1 MPFIQ
6 LLYVIF
12 CNFASQKDIIMDTF
26 FQALTAISGPL
37 AGILAYM
44 LIEGKRK
51 AKTRAKADNEAETML
66 DDISYIQEIKHLH
79 GNAGNVVW
87 QQYDILL
94 AAQHYDWWTMV
105 DWAAYMESADINM
118 IESVV
123 VADLAEAIG
132 TELVHVYNQDKVGL
146 KNFEK
151 LKEEQARLS
160 IYGHS
165 HTLNS
170 SVQIVWFN
178 QTRVLR
184 VITLID
190 DEVLIKKYVETVIRR
205 TFGTKDAMKL
215 AKPIPKE

>member
-1 MPFIQ
+1 
-6 LLYVIF
+6 
-12 CNFASQKDIIMDTF
+12 MDTF
-26 FQALTAISGPL
+26 FQTLAAISGPV

-51 AKTRAKADNEAETML
+51 AKTRAKADNEPETML

-190 DEVLIKKYVETVIRR
+190 DEIYITKYVETLIRR

>member
-1 MPFIQ
+1 ME
-6 LLYVIF
+6 
-12 CNFASQKDIIMDTF
+12 TF
-26 FQALTAISGPL
+26 FQALAAISGPI

-51 AKTRAKADNEAETML
+51 AKTRAKSANEAESML
-66 DDISYIQEIKHLH
+66 DDISYIQEIKHQH
-79 GNAGNVVW
+79 GNVGNVVW

-190 DEVLIKKYVETVIRR
+190 DEIYITKYVETLIRR

-215 AKPIPKE
+215 AKPIALS

>member
-1 MPFIQ
+1 
-6 LLYVIF
+6 
-12 CNFASQKDIIMDTF
+12 MDTF
-26 FQALTAISGPL
+26 FQVLAAISGPV

-79 GNAGNVVW
+79 ENAGNVVW

-94 AAQHYDWWTMV
+94 AAQHYDWETIV

-118 IESVV
+118 IESVI

-146 KNFEK
+146 KNFDK
-151 LKEEQARLS
+151 LKEEQGSLGIA
-160 IYGHS
+160 GHS
-165 HTLNS
+165 RALNGP
-170 SVQIVWFN
+170 VKIVWYN
-178 QTRVLR
+178 QLNVLR
-184 VITLID
+184 LFTTID
-190 DEVLIKKYVETVIRR
+190 DELLIKKYVETVIRR

>member
-1 MPFIQ
+1 
-6 LLYVIF
+6 
-12 CNFASQKDIIMDTF
+12 MDTF
-26 FQALTAISGPL
+26 FQVLAAISGPIIGITT
-37 AGILAYM
+37 GIL
-44 LIEGKRK
+44 LDNKRK
-51 AKTRAKADNEAETML
+51 TKAETKAKSANEAETML

-94 AAQHYDWWTMV
+94 AAQHYDWETIV

-118 IESVV
+118 IESVI

-132 TELVHVYNQDKVGL
+132 TELAHVYNQNKVGL

-151 LKEEQARLS
+151 LKEEKARLS

-184 VITLID
+184 VITHID
-190 DEVLIKKYVETVIRR
+190 DEIYITKYVETLIRR

-215 AKPIPKE
+215 AKPIPQE

>member
-1 MPFIQ
+1 ME
-6 LLYVIF
+6 
-12 CNFASQKDIIMDTF
+12 TF
-26 FQALTAISGPL
+26 FQALAAIIGPL

-51 AKTRAKADNEAETML
+51 AKTKAKSANEAETML
-66 DDISYIQEIKHLH
+66 NDTSYIQEIKHQH
-79 GNAGNVVW
+79 GNAGNVMW

-215 AKPIPKE
+215 AKPIALS

>member
-1 MPFIQ
+1 
-6 LLYVIF
+6 
-12 CNFASQKDIIMDTF
+12 MDTF
-26 FQALTAISGPL
+26 FQVLAAISGPIIGITT
-37 AGILAYM
+37 GIL
-44 LIEGKRK
+44 LDNKRKTK
-51 AKTRAKADNEAETML
+51 AKTKAKSANEAETML

>member
-1 MPFIQ
+1 
-6 LLYVIF
+6 
-12 CNFASQKDIIMDTF
+12 MDTF
-26 FQALTAISGPL
+26 FQALAAISGPI

-51 AKTRAKADNEAETML
+51 AKTRAKADNEPETML
-66 DDISYIQEIKHLH
+66 DDISYIQEIKHPH

-215 AKPIPKE
+215 AKPIAKE

>member
-1 MPFIQ
+1 
-6 LLYVIF
+6 
-12 CNFASQKDIIMDTF
+12 
-26 FQALTAISGPL
+26 
-37 AGILAYM
+37 
-44 LIEGKRK
+44 
-51 AKTRAKADNEAETML
+51 ML
-66 DDISYIQEIKHLH
+66 DDTSYIQEIKHLH
-79 GNAGNVVW
+79 GNSGNVMW

-94 AAQHYDWWTMV
+94 AAQHYDWETIV

-118 IESVV
+118 IESLI

-184 VITLID
+184 VITHID
-190 DEVLIKKYVETVIRR
+190 DEIYITKYVETLIRR

-215 AKPIPKE
+215 AKPIPQE

>member
-1 MPFIQ
+1 
-6 LLYVIF
+6 
-12 CNFASQKDIIMDTF
+12 MDTF
-26 FQALTAISGPL
+26 FQVLAAISGPIIGITT
-37 AGILAYM
+37 GIL
-44 LIEGKRK
+44 LDNKRK
-51 AKTRAKADNEAETML
+51 TKAETKAKSANEAETML

-79 GNAGNVVW
+79 GNVGNVVW

-132 TELVHVYNQDKVGL
+132 TELVHMYNQDKVGL

-184 VITLID
+184 VITHID
-190 DEVLIKKYVETVIRR
+190 DEIYITKYVETLIRR

-215 AKPIPKE
+215 AKPIPQK

>member
-1 MPFIQ
+1 
-6 LLYVIF
+6 
-12 CNFASQKDIIMDTF
+12 MDTF
-26 FQALTAISGPL
+26 FQAIAAISGPL

-66 DDISYIQEIKHLH
+66 DDISYIQEIKHLYV
-79 GNAGNVVW
+79 NAGNVMW

-94 AAQHYDWWTMV
+94 AAQHYDWETIV

-118 IESVV
+118 IESIVV
-123 VADLAEAIG
+123 EDLAEARG
-132 TELVHVYNQDKVGL
+132 TELAHVYNQNKVGL

-151 LKEEQARLS
+151 LKEEKARLS

-184 VITLID
+184 VITHID
-190 DEVLIKKYVETVIRR
+190 DEIYITKYVETLIRR

-215 AKPIPKE
+215 AKPIPQK

>member
-1 MPFIQ
+1 
-6 LLYVIF
+6 
-12 CNFASQKDIIMDTF
+12 MDTF
-26 FQALTAISGPL
+26 FQVLAAISGPIIGITT
-37 AGILAYM
+37 GIL
-44 LIEGKRK
+44 LDNKRK
-51 AKTRAKADNEAETML
+51 TKAETKAKSANEAETML

-79 GNAGNVVW
+79 GNVGNVVW

-132 TELVHVYNQDKVGL
+132 TELVHMYNQDKVGL

>member
-1 MPFIQ
+1 
-6 LLYVIF
+6 
-12 CNFASQKDIIMDTF
+12 MDTF
-26 FQALTAISGPL
+26 FQVLAVIIGPL

-51 AKTRAKADNEAETML
+51 AKAKTKAKSANEAETML
-66 DDISYIQEIKHLH
+66 DDTSYIQEIKHLH
-79 GNAGNVVW
+79 GNAGNVMW

-94 AAQHYDWWTMV
+94 AAQHYDWETIV